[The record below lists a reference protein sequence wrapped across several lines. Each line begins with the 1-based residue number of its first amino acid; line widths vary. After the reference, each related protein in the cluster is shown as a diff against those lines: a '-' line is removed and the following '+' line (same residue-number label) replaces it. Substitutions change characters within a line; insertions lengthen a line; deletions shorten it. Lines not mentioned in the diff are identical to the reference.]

1 MGLGNM
7 SKNYSDTRGAAPG
20 ADLPLRDAVRRRLHF
35 IDFRLTWEGQ
45 INRGDLVE
53 TFGISIP
60 QASSD
65 LALYQDLGAGN
76 VNYDKSLK
84 AYIATEQFEPVFGA
98 PDAQDYLNRL
108 RAISYGLS
116 SPSAAWVGRMPMVET
131 VPYPKRAVAP
141 GTLRSVLR
149 AISDRRAL
157 RVRYQSFS
165 RPDPSWRWIA
175 PHALGYDGHRWH
187 ARAYCYDREGFLDF
201 ALGRILGVRGDRP
214 ADVEARD
221 DRSWNTEIV
230 LLVGVNPDLSPAQQK
245 ALELDYSMRKGRV
258 EIPVRAALVH
268 YMRRWLRLD
277 LDPRQAKPE
286 QRQVVLLNVEEVEQ
300 RMAELRGDGVRGN
313 EV

>member
-1 MGLGNM
+1 M
-7 SKNYSDTRGAAPG
+7 SKNYSSTRGAG
-20 ADLPLRDAVRRRLHF
+20 FEADLSLRDAVRRRLHF

-65 LALYQDLGAGN
+65 LALYQDLGDGN
-76 VNYDKSLK
+76 VSYDKSLK
-84 AYIATEQFEPVFGA
+84 AYIAAEQFEPVFGS
-98 PDAQDYLNRL
+98 PDAQDYLSRL

-141 GTLRSVLR
+141 GTLRHVLR
-149 AISDRRAL
+149 AISDKRAI

-165 RPDPSWRWIA
+165 RPEPSFRWIA

-187 ARAYCYDREGFLDF
+187 ARAYCYDREGFVDF
-201 ALGRILGVRGDRP
+201 ALGRVLAVRGDRP
-214 ADVEARD
+214 TDVEARD
-221 DRSWNTEIV
+221 DRSWNTEII
-230 LLVGVNPDLSPAQQK
+230 LLVGVNPELSPGQQK
-245 ALELDYSMRKGRV
+245 ALELDYEMKKGRR

-277 LDPRQAKPE
+277 LDARQARPQ
-286 QRQVVLLNVEEVEQ
+286 QRQIVLLNAEEVEQ
-300 RMAELRGDGVRGN
+300 QMAELRGDDGPGN
-313 EV
+313 EA